1 MEWYEVAF
9 GELYPVVY
17 GHRDAAEAAR
27 TVEAFGELLS
37 GREPVL
43 DLACGVGR
51 HLEALAAAGVAAYGM
66 DLSAFLL
73 DRARGGALEGR
84 LVRGDMRHLPFR
96 SRSFGSV
103 INMFTSFGYF
113 EGDVDNLAVLR
124 ETARV
129 LRDGGAF
136 LLDFVN
142 ARRVIGGPLAET
154 ERVEEGLTIEERR
167 SFEDAHRVL
176 VKHVRVKDDVGKVR
190 ADYRE
195 RLRLYTAEE
204 LLTLARAAGFGVAGM
219 FGDYGRGG
227 FVPWESE
234 RVILLCEKA
243 AKE

>member
-1 MEWYEVAF
+1 
-9 GELYPVVY
+9 
-17 GHRDAAEAAR
+17 
-27 TVEAFGELLS
+27 
-37 GREPVL
+37 
-43 DLACGVGR
+43 
-51 HLEALAAAGVAAYGM
+51 M

-73 DRARGGALEGR
+73 ARARGGALGGK
-84 LVRGDMRHLPFR
+84 LVRGDMRRLPFR
-96 SRSFGSV
+96 ARSFGSV

-113 EGDVDNLAVLR
+113 EGDMDNLGVLR

-129 LRDGGAF
+129 LCDGGAF

-154 ERVEEGLTIEERR
+154 ARVEAGMTIEERR
-167 SFEDAHRVL
+167 AFEDANRVL
-176 VKHVRVKDDVGKVR
+176 VKHVRVKDAVGKVR

-204 LLTLARAAGFGVAGM
+204 LLTLVQAAGLGVAGM
-219 FGDYGRGG
+219 FGDYARGG

-234 RVILLCEKA
+234 RVILFCEKA